1 MRGNWPITQGRGVF
15 SRTACV
21 ETDGK
26 TEHKLQATH
35 EALRSCKGQRG
46 SK

>member
-15 SRTACV
+15 SRTARV

-26 TEHKLQATH
+26 TEHQLQGTH
-35 EALRSCKGQRG
+35 EALSSCKGQRG